1 MRRIFLLAGLIL
13 AGTDAVES
21 ATPGRVRT
29 VQLIEM
35 GAATSARK
43 PTDRSVTA
51 AATVQQFGVPATDV
65 VLARRSDDPSTAI
78 EAMTRFIADGAL
90 GEKTWSSSDPGE
102 PASFPFPA
110 SAMPIPSWMTGGQI
124 HSSATPRWVPGCL
137 PLSYQP
143 AGFLTAD
150 AESRRQGYYG
160 MMSQIACEY
169 GIPVGL
175 FDAMIIQESRY
186 RHHVFSSKNAYGLTQ
201 LMPGTAAELGVD
213 RYAVD
218 QNLRGGARYL
228 RQQLDRFGQVHLAL
242 AAYNAGP
249 GRIRKAMVP
258 RIRQT
263 RLYVDDIL
271 RNWSRLSGLAVS
283 GGRTEAQ
290 ASTGDRQDMAP
301 YRVAQVS
308 TF

>member
-1 MRRIFLLAGLIL
+1 MRRTLLLAGMMVV
-13 AGTDAVES
+13 GTGTADAAAPEV
-21 ATPGRVRT
+21 ART
-29 VQLIEM
+29 VQLIRM
-35 GAATSARK
+35 GNVPSADPLAARPAIPSGVVHQFGDQPVAVASAAGR
-43 PTDRSVTA
+43 RSVEIRMM
-51 AATVQQFGVPATDV
+51 D
-65 VLARRSDDPSTAI
+65 
-78 EAMTRFIADGAL
+78 RFM
-90 GEKTWSSSDPGE
+90 EKEREQAPLIDADPGE
-102 PASFPFPA
+102 PEGLSFPTSVMAIPA
-110 SAMPIPSWMTGGQI
+110 WMTGGPL
-124 HSSATPRWVPGCL
+124 HPSASQRWTPGCW
-137 PLSYQP
+137 PMSYRP
-143 AGFLTAD
+143 TGFLRAD
-150 AESRRQGYYG
+150 AEYRRQGYYG

-213 RYAVD
+213 RHAVD

-271 RNWSRLSGLAVS
+271 RNWSRLSGLAAP
-283 GGRTEAQ
+283 GAWPKTQ
-290 ASTGDRQDMAP
+290 ASAGGRQDMAP
-301 YRVAQVS
+301 YRMAQVS

>member
-1 MRRIFLLAGLIL
+1 MRRAFLLAGMMVV
-13 AGTDAVES
+13 GTCMAH
-21 ATPGRVRT
+21 AAAAQTLRT
-29 VQLIEM
+29 VQLIRM
-35 GAATSARK
+35 GAVPSADGPADPSAPADAAAPPFAVQTDAFAGGPTRPSVEIQMATSFAQGLESGQES
-43 PTDRSVTA
+43 RSIADPVGPGR
-51 AATVQQFGVPATDV
+51 F
-65 VLARRSDDPSTAI
+65 SPSTDAI
-78 EAMTRFIADGAL
+78 A
-90 GEKTWSSSDPGE
+90 
-102 PASFPFPA
+102 
-110 SAMPIPSWMTGGQI
+110 IPSWMTGGPLYGLP
-124 HSSATPRWVPGCL
+124 SPRWVPDCL
-137 PLSYQP
+137 SIAYRPT
-143 AGFLTAD
+143 GFLRAD
-150 AESRRQGYYG
+150 VEGRRQVYYG
-160 MMSQIACEY
+160 LMSQIACEF

-175 FDAMIIQESRY
+175 FDAMIIQESGY

-271 RNWSRLSGLAVS
+271 RNWSRLSGLAVP
-283 GGRTEAQ
+283 GAWPETQ
-290 ASTGDRQDMAP
+290 VSTGDRQDMAP
-301 YRVAQVS
+301 YRMAQVS